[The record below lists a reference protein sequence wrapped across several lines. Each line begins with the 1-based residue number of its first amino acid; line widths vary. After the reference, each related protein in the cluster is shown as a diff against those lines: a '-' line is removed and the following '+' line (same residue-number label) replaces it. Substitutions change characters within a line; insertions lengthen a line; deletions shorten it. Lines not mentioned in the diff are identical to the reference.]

1 MKTKIHQILTN
12 SELYNLISIERKI
25 DETGAVELDVVKIE
39 HSLKSTSAVIN
50 FYNTTCR
57 IMING
62 QAYIDVAVD
71 KYQKCY

>member
-1 MKTKIHQILTN
+1 MFN
-12 SELYNLISIERKI
+12 YENEVVENENLQKKV

-39 HSLKSTSAVIN
+39 HNLKSTSSVIN

-71 KYQKCY
+71 IIKGVLTR